1 MPSGTSRYSIIC
13 LEMHLNSHKKVQ
25 LKLISNFYTKQ
36 NSSLQRC
43 RTQVSVYKRVIWANS
58 LLISTVLQNQRIWT
72 EEAWVLD
79 SRYLKWSL
87 SSSEERYQWHRNLMW
102 VQSSHLRSR
111 LISSK
116 KLLPLN
122 FLKFCLKCQFM
133 NRKWVRNW
141 VKDKKHQ
148 YWNSLQ
154 RNPIM
159 LLEALLSIRI
169 QKTKI
174 IFHKNLNSRC
184 LDSFVHNPAC
194 PKATL
199 RSSSEI

>member
-1 MPSGTSRYSIIC
+1 
-13 LEMHLNSHKKVQ
+13 MHLNSLIKVQ
-25 LKLISNFYTKQ
+25 LRLISSFYITQ
-36 NSSLQRC
+36 SCSSPRC
-43 RTQVSVYKRVIWANS
+43 KTQVLVYKRVIWGNS
-58 LLISTVLQNQRIWT
+58 SLSSIALQKQRIWT

-79 SRYLKWSL
+79 SLSLKWSL